1 MHRSRIRLSAIRAAT
16 LLLIAAFPAVPSN
29 ATTGIVLRSR
39 SRIVLA
45 ADSRVVYRGKGSASE
60 CKLFEVRDV
69 YATVSGLAGYGKSY
83 RVSDTIRA
91 GFAGD
96 RSFENHVAS
105 TAYVLRRT
113 LERLLTGLQ
122 ASNPTEY
129 RYLMQRS
136 NYSSDLVE
144 LAVAQTVNGQP
155 MLGIIELRRTGV
167 GNNLAATTS
176 VCPGNCRQNTEIFYL
191 GYWERIKP
199 YVATS
204 SGSPRN
210 VASAASIDRLI
221 RMEIGA
227 HPNEVGPPINVLE
240 VNGYGARW
248 LQNGGNC
255 SLPGVGW

>member
-1 MHRSRIRLSAIRAAT
+1 MQRPTIRLTAIRVAT
-16 LLLIAAFPAVPSN
+16 LAFICSFAAVSSN

-39 SRIVLA
+39 YRIVLA

-155 MLGIIELRRTGV
+155 MLGLIELRRTGA
-167 GNNLAATTS
+167 GNKLAVTTS
-176 VCPGNCRQNTEIFYL
+176 VCPGNCRQNTEIVYL
-191 GYWERIKP
+191 GYWDRIKP
-199 YVATS
+199 YVAAS
-204 SGSPRN
+204 SGAPRN

>member
-1 MHRSRIRLSAIRAAT
+1 MHRSGMRLSAIRAAT

-39 SRIVLA
+39 YRIVLA
-45 ADSRVVYRGKGSASE
+45 ADSRVVYRGRGSASE

-96 RSFENHVAS
+96 RSFESHVAS
-105 TAYVLRRT
+105 TAYVLKRT
-113 LERLLTGLQ
+113 LEKLLAGLQ

-136 NYSSDLVE
+136 GYSSDLVQ

-155 MLGIIELRRTGV
+155 MLGMIELRRAGV
-167 GNNLAATTS
+167 GNNLAVTTS

-191 GYWERIKP
+191 GYWERIQP
-199 YVATS
+199 YVAT

-221 RMEIGA
+221 RLEIGA

-255 SLPGVGW
+255 SLPGVGR